1 MAKNEDKGQL
11 MSINWY
17 PGHMK
22 KTRELITE
30 NLKLVDVAVE
40 VIDARIPL
48 SSRNPIIDQLVGNKE
63 RVIILN
69 KSDLAD
75 NKENKRWMEKFQQ
88 ENVHTVCMNCM
99 TGVGVKDLLRL
110 LEKIQA
116 KRNEGRVRKKNLRM
130 MIVGVPNVGKS
141 SLINR
146 LTGKKSTKTGDKP
159 GVTRGKQWLALKNG
173 MQLLDTPGILW
184 PKFEDPQVG
193 INLAF
198 CGSIR
203 DEIMPLEDLALELIT
218 WLLDHYPDNLLE
230 RYKLEEPEETPLE
243 TMEKIAEKRG
253 FIRPGKRID
262 YERCARTVLD
272 EFRGGKIGKITLETV
287 DTELH
292 LSKKSNKRR

>member
-63 RVIILN
+63 RFIILN

-75 NKENKRWMEKFQQ
+75 NKENKRWIEKFQK
-88 ENVHTVCMNCM
+88 ENVHTVSMNCM

-110 LEKIQA
+110 LEKIQD

-173 MQLLDTPGILW
+173 MQ
-184 PKFEDPQVG
+184 
-193 INLAF
+193 
-198 CGSIR
+198 
-203 DEIMPLEDLALELIT
+203 
-218 WLLDHYPDNLLE
+218 
-230 RYKLEEPEETPLE
+230 
-243 TMEKIAEKRG
+243 
-253 FIRPGKRID
+253 
-262 YERCARTVLD
+262 
-272 EFRGGKIGKITLETV
+272 
-287 DTELH
+287 
-292 LSKKSNKRR
+292 